1 VTAPASQPAIRLAAG
16 IETVPGV
23 GSRSRELF
31 ARLGLAT
38 VGDLLKHLP
47 LRYERHHDETT
58 VDGAGDLVGGPKAR
72 SEGVLALRGEIEA
85 VRHKPGPRSRTEAT
99 FADATGRVRL
109 VWFNAP
115 WIRDKIHP
123 GLAGLVEG
131 KAQRREGYLE
141 MVNPKWTPLER
152 LEIEPGEATVEGRL
166 RPIYPASEELPSGR
180 IEKAIAAVLDAGC
193 AAIPDPLPEGFRRE
207 RNLVP
212 LGEAYRIMH
221 RPASE
226 DELGPAR
233 RRLAYDELYL
243 LQLGVMMRRHHLQRT
258 RSAPAIPATEA
269 IDRHIRDRLPFPLT
283 PDQSEVC
290 GEIARDLARPNPMNR
305 LLQGDVGSGKTAVAV
320 YAMLACVAAR
330 RQACLMA
337 PTELLAEQHFRSV
350 TTLLAGTPVKVA
362 LLTGSLGAK
371 ERAAIVAG
379 LADGSVDLVV
389 GTHALLSEGV
399 RFRGLALA
407 VIDEQHRFGVAQ
419 RAAIR
424 SLGAGDGPV
433 REAPHVLV
441 MTATPIP
448 RTLSL
453 TIFGDLD
460 VSTIR
465 KPPAGRKRTM
475 TRLVPPEA
483 EGEVWAFLADRI
495 GKGEQ
500 AFVVV
505 PAIGGDDA
513 AGDGGLSDV
522 ASRLESLAKGPLA
535 GRRLAAMHGRMD
547 ADGRAAIM
555 DRFRRGEIDCLV
567 ATTVIEVGVDVPN
580 ASVIVVEHAD
590 RFGLA
595 QLHQLRGRV
604 GRGSRQGLC
613 ILIGS
618 PVTDEGRRR
627 LEALR
632 DSTDGF
638 RLAELDL
645 EIRGPGE
652 LFGARQSGLAP
663 FRVADLPRDMELL
676 ALARRDAEA
685 TIAADPTLS
694 AASHERLRKKLL
706 FLYGDALGLA
716 DVA

>member
-23 GSRSRELF
+23 GSRSREPF

-58 VDGAGDLVGGPKAR
+58 VDGAGELVGGPKAR

-85 VRHKPGPRSRTEAT
+85 VRHKPGPRPRTEAT

-123 GLAGLVEG
+123 GLPGLVEG

-152 LEIEPGEATVEGRL
+152 LEIEPGDATVEGRL
-166 RPIYPASEELPSGR
+166 RPVYPASEELSSGR
-180 IEKAIAAVLDAGC
+180 IEKAVAAVLDAGC
-193 AAIPDPLPEGFRRE
+193 AAIPDPLPEAFRRE

-212 LGEAYRIMH
+212 LGEAYRAMH

-226 DELGPAR
+226 EELGPAR

-269 IDRHIRDRLPFPLT
+269 IDRHIRDRLPFALT

-350 TTLLAGTPVKVA
+350 TALLAGTPVKVA
-362 LLTGSLGAK
+362 LLTGSLAAK

-465 KPPAGRKRTM
+465 KPPAGRKRTV
-475 TRLVPPEA
+475 TRLVAPEA
-483 EGEVWAFLADRI
+483 EREVWAFLADRI
-495 GKGEQ
+495 AKGEQ

-547 ADGRAAIM
+547 PDEREAIM

-618 PVTDEGRRR
+618 PLTDEGRRR

-632 DSTDGF
+632 TSTDGF

-652 LFGARQSGLAP
+652 LFGARQSGLPP
-663 FRVADLPRDMELL
+663 FRVADLPRDLELL
-676 ALARRDAEA
+676 SLARRDAEA
-685 TIAADPTLS
+685 TIAADPTL
-694 AASHERLRKKLL
+694 AAADHERLRKKLL